1 MAEIDRRSRAILNS
15 LKAARDER
23 AAKAQEERQF
33 MTSFNPNTAD
43 RKDFTRFRKNLK
55 RQAAEAVGARIN
67 PSGSIGIMGS
77 ANAEKF
83 RKLYD
88 EPYQK
93 MMNMYMR
100 TNPKDYK
107 ENFPISF
114 GIQRALPMLAEK
126 AIGAATGIPFLG
138 NMLPKRTNELLG
150 DLSYLDYRPTK
161 LGTPKGEVMREA
173 YTSAGGFEYP
183 EVVSTGAM
191 EDYYDEYFPM
201 QVPYY
206 FYQFMDDEMLP
217 YILGMR

>member
-1 MAEIDRRSRAILNS
+1 MKPFVDRQTKYINLQ
-15 LKAARDER
+15 KAARQER
-23 AAKAQEERQF
+23 AAEERNF
-33 MTSFNPNTAD
+33 MENFNPNKAK
-43 RKDFTRFRKNLK
+43 REDFTRFREGLK
-55 RQAAEAVGARIN
+55 KQAAEAVGARFN

-88 EPYQK
+88 EPYRALMNQY
-93 MMNMYMR
+93 MM
-100 TNPKDYK
+100 TNPESYK
-107 ENFPISF
+107 SHFPKTYGFVRGMPNIMK
-114 GIQRALPMLAEK
+114 GILGAASGIPML
-126 AIGAATGIPFLG
+126 GA
-138 NMLPKRTNELLG
+138 MLPEPKPNKLLG
-150 DLSYLDYRPTK
+150 DFSYLDYRPTR

-201 QVPYY
+201 QLPDY